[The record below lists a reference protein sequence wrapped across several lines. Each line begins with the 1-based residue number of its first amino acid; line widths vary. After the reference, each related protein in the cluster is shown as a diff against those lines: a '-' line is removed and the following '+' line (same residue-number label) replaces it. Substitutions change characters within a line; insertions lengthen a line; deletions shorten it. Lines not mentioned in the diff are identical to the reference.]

1 MNSKRS
7 KSKKNKGYVIND
19 NLPKPKTRL
28 SFHIAIV
35 EDMKNIIAD
44 V

>member
-7 KSKKNKGYVIND
+7 KSKKNIND

-28 SFHIAIV
+28 SFHMAIV
-35 EDMKNIIAD
+35 DDMKNIIAD